1 MQNRTVGL
9 IQNGSWAPMSGK
21 LMGEAVSKMKNMTVL
36 EPVVTLRSTV
46 SEQTVTELAALADT
60 IAASMN

>member
-1 MQNRTVGL
+1 
-9 IQNGSWAPMSGK
+9 
-21 LMGEAVSKMKNMTVL
+21 MKNMTVL

-46 SEQTVTELAALADT
+46 SEQTVSELAALADA